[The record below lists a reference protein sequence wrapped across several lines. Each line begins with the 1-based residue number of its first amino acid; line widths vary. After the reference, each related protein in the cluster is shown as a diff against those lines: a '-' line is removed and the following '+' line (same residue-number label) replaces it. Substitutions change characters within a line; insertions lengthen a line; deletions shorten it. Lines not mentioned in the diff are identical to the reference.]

1 MAPLTDVVI
10 SPENIALEA
19 QREASKTLSKRQQRQ
34 IRKAIALLEPEL
46 APIDTEGTYAIFEQ
60 LVEDLHV
67 LKARMQYIRLKI
79 EESPTPELYATAAS
93 IREQALAL
101 EPKYRQLK
109 PVAERIAELKS
120 LKLLLEQH
128 ELALAYE
135 RAKKEQMEAMRRE
148 SLIYE
153 RLLVDA
159 MAAMGFCHRYEV
171 GGRTRV
177 DKVKFAKII
186 ISVDTIHYLIE
197 GSRKTMFKGYIP
209 RLPNGVVVAKIVEDE
224 HALMNLSIACT
235 RQVTG
240 KYMPTGQAW
249 LIVNRTNAPDGLMN
263 HVSWQAVMSRYPL
276 KHRAK
281 FPICVGVSVNR
292 QVQWVNMAQFHHWM
306 ISGFT
311 GSGKSN
317 MLNVLL
323 STLISQ
329 HSPEDVR
336 LMFIDLKRGVELT
349 PYENVPHRL
358 GPIITRV
365 DDVVTGLAQ
374 LEALMEHR
382 YDRFSGA
389 GVKNL
394 ETFNQRHPDETF
406 PRIVCVFDEVA
417 ELQGFGPTTK
427 RIHQMLAS
435 LVRLGRGAGIHVVLV
450 TQRPDVEVIPGQ
462 IKANLVV
469 KLVGAA
475 TSASDSIAAMGKGAA
490 RDLPVIPGRM
500 FFSLGPKPLP
510 VQTPLIEEDT
520 IKAMVDKA
528 MQWPTPPEIT
538 LPQIGRK
545 VDQIWTVEK
554 IIDLAMTHLDG
565 NISADAVWKATKEDL
580 SQNQARELV
589 LQVWE
594 MNPVMYQGQAYKVK
608 KAGRGR
614 VLVPIAAPEADLAG
628 D

>member
-19 QREASKTLSKRQQRQ
+19 QREASKTLGWWQRWK
-34 IRKAIALLEPEL
+34 IRRAIKALEREL
-46 APIDTEGTYAIFEQ
+46 ESVDIEGTYAVYEQ
-60 LVEDLHV
+60 MLDDITV
-67 LKARMQYIRLKI
+67 LTARYTYIKDKFK
-79 EESPTPELYATAAS
+79 ETPTPELAATG
-93 IREQALAL
+93 
-101 EPKYRQLK
+101 
-109 PVAERIAELKS
+109 KS
-120 LKLLLEQH
+120 LKEQGSALATKYHQLRPLAARILDLKYLKGLLESH
-128 ELALAYE
+128 EMALAYE
-135 RAKKEQMEAMRRE
+135 RAKKEQMQAMRQE

-171 GGRTRV
+171 AGRTRV
-177 DKVKFAKII
+177 DKVKFAKIV
-186 ISVDTIHYLIE
+186 ISVDTIHFLIE

-209 RLPNGVVVAKIVEDE
+209 RLPNGVVVAKIVEEE
-224 HALMNLSIACT
+224 HTLMNLSTACY

-263 HVSWQAVMSRYPL
+263 HVSWQAVMSRYPH
-276 KHRAK
+276 KHRAR
-281 FPICVGVSVNR
+281 FPICVGVSINR
-292 QVQWVNMAQFHHWM
+292 QVQWVNLAQFHHWM

-490 RDLPVIPGRM
+490 RDLPVVPGRM
-500 FFSLGPKPLP
+500 FLSLGPKPLP
-510 VQTPLIEEDT
+510 VQTPYIDEDT

-528 MQWPTPPEIT
+528 MQWPTPAEIT

-594 MNPVMYQGQAYKVK
+594 MNPVMYQGQPYKVK